1 MRFCERNFG
10 LIPLDGVPDEGDGDS
25 VIELKYSSSWEASFD
40 VLVAKVASEN
50 DTRSKFVEVIELDDC
65 DLTSNL
71 NRKVDRSINVDAMI
85 TRVSYINIRSIIFDP
100 IPLWLRNNVILD
112 KNGTISCIKADRVSG
127 FSTIGET
134 NVMVNILVTS
144 G

>member
-100 IPLWLRNNVILD
+100 IPL
-112 KNGTISCIKADRVSG
+112 
-127 FSTIGET
+127 
-134 NVMVNILVTS
+134 
-144 G
+144 